1 MKKISEGYAVSRKYF
16 HTTSMLA
23 KKGKNKKASQAVL
36 FSVIFVLLFFAVTGF
51 LVVSNWNINQ
61 KRNDLNTKIESLR
74 KEIQDLEEKKVEL
87 QAGINQSQS
96 SEYLEEVAR
105 ESLDLKKPGED
116 VVVVKQSASTT
127 EETAAQEKSFWQKI
141 REKIGF

>member
-1 MKKISEGYAVSRKYF
+1 
-16 HTTSMLA
+16 MLA
-23 KKGKNKKASQAVL
+23 KKVKNKKARETLL
-36 FSVIFVLLFFAVTGF
+36 FSVIFVLLFFSVTGF

-74 KEIQDLEEKKVEL
+74 KEVQDLEERKVQL

-96 SEYLEEVAR
+96 QEYLEEVAR

-116 VVVVKQSASTT
+116 VVVVKQSATTT
-127 EETAAQEKSFWQKI
+127 EETTAQEKNFWQNIK
-141 REKIGF
+141 EKIGF